1 MTTLKRRRKGDSR
14 HPGPSM
20 FSRAATSTR
29 APCFVHPR
37 HNARIL
43 RVGFATAHARRSFPK
58 RAPDKI
64 DYNPFP
70 AFGDSSQADTVAVAY
85 RRVTANEL
93 ESHAAPPTR
102 VKMLVR
108 DFIEDSL
115 YNPNYGYFSKQA
127 TIFSAIDKPIE
138 FGRMRDGAEFQ
149 EEVASRYTE
158 YGMDN
163 QDGPGRQIW
172 HTPTELF
179 QVCTT
184 FAHVRMR
191 LTSAAVL
198 RPCCSSLHRL

>member
-1 MTTLKRRRKGDSR
+1 
-14 HPGPSM
+14 M

-29 APCFVHPR
+29 APCFVRPR
-37 HNARIL
+37 HNARTL
-43 RVGFATAHARRSFPK
+43 RAAFATTHALRSDSK
-58 RAPDKI
+58 RSPDKI
-64 DYNPFP
+64 DYSPFP
-70 AFGDSSQADTVAVAY
+70 AFADSPKADAETVAY

-127 TIFSAIDKPIE
+127 TIFSAMDKPIE

-149 EEVASRYTE
+149 EEVASRYSA
-158 YGMDN
+158 YGLDSK
-163 QDGPGRQIW
+163 DGPGRQIW

-179 QVCTT
+179 QVRT
-184 FAHVRMR
+184 ASLHV
-191 LTSAAVL
+191 
-198 RPCCSSLHRL
+198 CSS